1 VPVWCDRSNTCRPTL
16 LTSMGF
22 CVWGRL
28 LCAGGADGAVVV
40 WHDSTMQ
47 DAAAAAEEED
57 LVFEREQALSNALA
71 VRLSV
76 RVGAA

>member
-1 VPVWCDRSNTCRPTL
+1 
-16 LTSMGF
+16 
-22 CVWGRL
+22 
-28 LCAGGADGAVVV
+28 
-40 WHDSTMQ
+40 MQ